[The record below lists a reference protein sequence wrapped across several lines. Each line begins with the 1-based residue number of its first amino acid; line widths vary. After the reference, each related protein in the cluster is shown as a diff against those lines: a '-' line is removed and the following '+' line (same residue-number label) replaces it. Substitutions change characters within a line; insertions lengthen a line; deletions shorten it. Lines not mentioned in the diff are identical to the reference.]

1 MPGFQ
6 QFVTLYP
13 AVGVW
18 GGRASNNPTA
28 TVDAGQGNFAAGAS
42 GVTVGKFGWQVLTPL
57 TGRAVINS
65 FSPTAPAIPDGFV
78 GNEQQALIT
87 TWLAQSGLVVPAGY
101 PVTLYNRGDFWA
113 KSVYGPVTIGQK
125 VYANLFSGDVLGG
138 VTGLNATGLP
148 TTATGSASSV
158 TATTTAGSYSINVT
172 AVASGVLAVGQQIS
186 GPGLTGG
193 IYYIDSLGSGTGNTG
208 TYNLSA
214 PAVAAS
220 TGGTFTTVANI
231 GAGGAVVSS
240 ATIST
245 GTNSLN
251 IVTQTSGLILPGQLV
266 YCATAGLPAGAYVA
280 SIGTYNGTSGTVLIG
295 PSNATGTITT
305 QAFNFTAWIETP
317 WYFNSAGNAGD
328 LVKIGARW

>member
-1 MPGFQ
+1 MPFQ
-6 QFVTLYP
+6 SAVNLYP

-18 GGRASNNPTA
+18 GVRASNNPTS
-28 TVDAGQGNFAAGAS
+28 TVDSGQGNFAAGTS
-42 GVTVGKFGWQVLTPL
+42 GATVGKFGWQVLNAL
-57 TGRAVINS
+57 TGRAVVNS
-65 FSPTAPAIPDGFV
+65 FSPTVPTVPDGFV

-87 TWLAQSGLVVPAGY
+87 VWLAQSGLVIPAGY
-101 PVTLYNRGDFWA
+101 PVTLYNRGDWWA

-125 VYANLFSGDVLGG
+125 VYANLFSGDVYGG
-138 VTGLNATGLP
+138 VTGLNLTGLP
-148 TTATGSASSV
+148 AAATGSAASV
-158 TATTTAGSYSINVT
+158 TATTTVGSYSMNIT
-172 AVASGVLAVGQQIS
+172 ATGSGSVQVGQQIN

-193 IYYIDSLGSGTGNTG
+193 VFYIDSLGTYNGTSGTV
-208 TYNLSA
+208 NLSL

-231 GAGGAVVSS
+231 GAGGAVVTS

-251 IVTQTSGLILPGQLV
+251 IITQTSGLILPGQLI

-305 QAFNFTAWIETP
+305 QAFNFSAWIETP
-317 WYFNSAGNAGD
+317 WYFNSAGNTGD
-328 LVKIGARW
+328 LVKIGSRW